1 MEQVQISDIKVKS
14 RIRKD
19 LGDISSLAASLK
31 KYGQINPIVIT
42 PKNVLIAGERRLEAA
57 KSLGWKTIKAEVVD
71 LSDPLDRLEYEAEE
85 NNQRMEFTPEEIA
98 KASKKIYRLRNPN
111 FFRRIWNA
119 VAAFFKRLFKRDSE

>member
-1 MEQVQISDIKVKS
+1 MEQVQISDIKVKN

-19 LGDISSLAASLK
+19 MGDIDSLAASLK
-31 KYGQINPIVIT
+31 KYGQMHPIVIT
-42 PKNVLIAGERRLEAA
+42 KKNVLVAGERRLRAA
-57 KSLGWKTIKAEVVD
+57 KSLGWKTINAEIVD
-71 LSDPLDRLEYEAEE
+71 LSTPLERLEYEAEE
-85 NNQRMEFTPEEIA
+85 NDQRMDFTPEEIA